1 MIKDTARAGGAR
13 RRGVAPIDRRRLLT
27 LALAGPASMLVASTE
42 VRASRS
48 ALRGATSWAYQLQG
62 GIGRIASSDADVV
75 VVHADHHRG
84 AAGRLRSKPGGGRRV
99 VLAYLSIGEAERWRS
114 YWSSCC
120 ASGQPSWLTGRT
132 QGWSGN
138 FIVHFWE
145 PGWKAIVR
153 ERVRQIMAAGF
164 DGLYLDRI
172 DTWENVK
179 APGGSR
185 AAMIQLV
192 IEVANQAR
200 SLKGDAAIV
209 VQNAEEL
216 LTSDAYV
223 AAIDGLAK
231 EDLFHGVNH
240 DGRRNPAGMVS
251 ESLRLLQR
259 LKARGKTI
267 FVIEYLSGSTAD
279 SVRSEIRR
287 AGFVPY
293 FSNRSLTGG

>member
-1 MIKDTARAGGAR
+1 MRKDVGRAGGAR
-13 RRGVAPIDRRRLLT
+13 HRDAASIDRRT
-27 LALAGPASMLVASTE
+27 MLALGLAGSALLAGPTREAL
-42 VRASRS
+42 ASRG
-48 ALRGATSWAYQLQG
+48 ALHGATSWAYQLQG
-62 GIGRIASSDADVV
+62 GIGGLAASNADVV
-75 VVHADHHRG
+75 VVDADHHRG
-84 AAGRLRSKPGGGRRV
+84 AAGRLRTKPGGGRRI

-114 YWSSCC
+114 YWSTCC
-120 ASGQPSWLTGRT
+120 ASGHPPWLTGRT

-138 FIVHFWE
+138 YIVHFWE

-192 IEVANQAR
+192 IEVAGHAR
-200 SLKGDAAIV
+200 RLKGDAAIV

-267 FVIEYLSGSTAD
+267 FVIEYLTGSTAE
-279 SVRSEIRR
+279 SVRGEIRR
-287 AGFVPY
+287 AGFVPF